1 MDPRPQ
7 VGVAVLVLDG
17 NGKVIMGQR
26 QGSHGA
32 GTWAFPGGHLE
43 YGETFDVCA
52 KREVLE
58 ETGLPVV
65 GIQFLAATND
75 FMPSEGKHYVTVF
88 VGCMIEGQNK
98 EPVVSS
104 FMEPNKCSKW
114 EWMPWQD
121 VRKWVKGQTEA
132 EAGKGKWSGEYLF
145 LPIVNLFRQHP
156 DFDPTTVYGES

>member
-43 YGETFDVCA
+43 YGETFDACA

-58 ETGLPVV
+58 ETGLPIVR
-65 GIQFLAATND
+65 IQFLSATND

-88 VGCMIEGQNK
+88 MGCMIEGQNK
-98 EPVVSS
+98 EPVA
-104 FMEPNKCSKW
+104 MEPNKCSKW
-114 EWMPWQD
+114 EWIPWQD
-121 VRKWVKGQTEA
+121 VWKWVKGQTEA

-145 LPIVNLFRQHP
+145 LPIVNLFRQQP
-156 DFDPTTVYGES
+156 DFDPTTVYDITRA